1 MTASSTA
8 FNLNPQFSAT
18 KLCGTNVPTFE
29 YIGMTSEGL
38 ALPSFISVDV
48 YTGYIKVSAA
58 PKAGFTNITVTA
70 YIPST

>member
-38 ALPSFISVDV
+38 ALPSFIGVDV
-48 YTGYIKVSAA
+48 YTG
-58 PKAGFTNITVTA
+58 
-70 YIPST
+70 